1 MHIAT
6 LKKITKS
13 FGIIVFLGIALAATI
28 FGGYKVAGNMAK
40 ASSCSAQKV
49 TSAQV
54 TQNSAV
60 IAWES
65 SEVTQGRVEYGTT
78 ATSLSFTAPE
88 ATSGKVHNVP
98 LTLLTPNT
106 AYYYLIAIGDNR
118 CDSTGQSCNSN
129 CIPWSFNTSMV
140 NQPTVAVVTTV
151 APLPSVMPTS
161 VAPTTAIISVSVPTL
176 AAGSSIPPVAP
187 SSLPTLNAFCQSV
200 KSNIGQGQG
209 SPNWETVKQYDIDGS
224 SSINGIDV
232 LKCQS
237 SGK

>member
-1 MHIAT
+1 MHIST
-6 LKKITKS
+6 LKKLSKS
-13 FGIIVFLGIALAATI
+13 AGIIILLALALAATI

-49 TSAQV
+49 SSAQV
-54 TQNSAV
+54 TPNSAV

-106 AYYYLIAIGDNR
+106 SYYYLIAIGDNR
-118 CDSTGQSCNSN
+118 CDSTGQSCSSN
-129 CIPWSFNTSMV
+129 CIPWSFSTTSV
-140 NQPTVAVVTTV
+140 IQPTVAALTTI
-151 APLPSVMPTS
+151 APLPTSFPTS
-161 VAPTTAIISVSVPTL
+161 VAPVTETTTVAPTL
-176 AAGSSIPPVAP
+176 SGSSPTAVQSPPAL
-187 SSLPTLNAFCQSV
+187 STFCKYVEGS
-200 KSNIGQGQG
+200 IGQNKDSIG
-209 SPNWETVKQYDIDGS
+209 WAAIKQYDIDGNGF
-224 SSINGIDV
+224 INGIDV